1 MTGITILIGLL
12 LIALGPSGYFAS
24 GGISKTAFIPSLFGI
39 ILVLCGVLA
48 SRPGLRK
55 HAMHGAVLVALLGAI
70 AAGQRSLPNAT
81 AMFNP
86 QEETSRIAL
95 GAQLVM
101 TLLCAI
107 YVVLAIRSF
116 ITARRKRAETAA

>member
-12 LIALGPSGYFAS
+12 LIALGPAGYFVS
-24 GGISKTAFIPSLFGI
+24 GGISNTAFIPSLFGI

-70 AAGQRSLPNAT
+70 AAGKRSLPNAT

-86 QEETSRIAL
+86 QEETSQIAL

-116 ITARRKRAETAA
+116 IAARRKRAETAA